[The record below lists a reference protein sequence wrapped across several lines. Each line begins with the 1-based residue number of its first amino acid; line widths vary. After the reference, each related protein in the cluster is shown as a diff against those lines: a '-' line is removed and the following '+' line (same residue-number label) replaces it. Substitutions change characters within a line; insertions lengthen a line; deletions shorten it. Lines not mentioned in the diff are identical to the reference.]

1 MATRS
6 RGRPRKY
13 SIGDARQRLLDAG
26 LDALRENGVRSGL
39 DAVTLDDAIA
49 TSEVPRGS
57 AYELWRSDDTSPQEA
72 FREAVV
78 IHILSMP
85 ATVGL
90 PATREFTMER
100 LNPVL
105 ETVQTGTPE
114 ERHPIML
121 EMMRIVGGF
130 NFDLLDSGNTW
141 PIYSA
146 LRTAAVTRP
155 DTSPAILE
163 AVRRGEEYLIEQYA
177 TLYTEL
183 AKVFRVR
190 LRPEFTM
197 HEFAACMYAVN
208 EGLANRVATNYRRR
222 GITLTTGMDG
232 SDREWSL
239 AAVAFDALATRF
251 FVAEEL
257 AEF

>member
-1 MATRS
+1 MARRP

-13 SIGDARQRLLDAG
+13 SVGDARQRLLEVGIDT
-26 LDALRENGVRSGL
+26 LREKGVRSGL

-78 IHILSMP
+78 IHVLSMP

-90 PATREFTMER
+90 PATRDFTMER
-100 LNPVL
+100 LEPYRDTIEN
-105 ETVQTGTPE
+105 GTPE
-114 ERHPIML
+114 ERWPILL
-121 EMMRIVGGF
+121 EMMRTVGIF
-130 NFDLLDSGNTW
+130 NFDLLDSGVTW

-163 AVRRGEEYLIEQYA
+163 AVQQGEEYLIEQYA
-177 TLYTEL
+177 VLYAQL
-183 AKVFRVR
+183 AEIFRLR

-197 HEFAACMYAVN
+197 NEFSACMYAVC
-208 EGLANRVATNYRRR
+208 EGLANRLSTNYRRR
-222 GITLTTGMDG
+222 GIMLNTGLDG
-232 SDREWSL
+232 TDRDWSL
-239 AAVAFDALATRF
+239 FAVAFDALGARF
-251 FVAEEL
+251 FVPEED
-257 AEF
+257 ADF